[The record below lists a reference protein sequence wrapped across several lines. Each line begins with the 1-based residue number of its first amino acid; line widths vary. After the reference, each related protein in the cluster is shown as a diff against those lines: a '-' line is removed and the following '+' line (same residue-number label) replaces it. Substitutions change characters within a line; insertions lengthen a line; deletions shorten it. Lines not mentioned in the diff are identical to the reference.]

1 MGAASSG
8 WPYNAAFRQP
18 SLLTNTHNRKN
29 MKSKIN
35 ATKAL
40 SGLVTGLLLFI
51 SMASQSH
58 AALVVTTT
66 GTPDAGESTWTF
78 SGSYTVANGGL
89 VSAGNTS
96 GSVVTGWNGVGDYF
110 RSYPLAGS
118 VPSGRL
124 FFNELGNVQL
134 TGSESGS
141 LSIDSIFAYHGG
153 GNLDSWGFASSFDH
167 TYVTGETLTFSGTAV
182 LPVDILAF
190 GGDYHYYPPV
200 SFTVTQSGATLMFNP
215 AAVPEPSRAV
225 LLLGGLVGV
234 MFRRRRR
241 N

>member
-1 MGAASSG
+1 MKTKLNKT
-8 WPYNAAFRQP
+8 NALR
-18 SLLTNTHNRKN
+18 
-29 MKSKIN
+29 
-35 ATKAL
+35 
-40 SGLVTGLLLFI
+40 GLIAGLLLFI

-78 SGSYTVANGGL
+78 SGSYTVATGGL
-89 VSAGNTS
+89 VSANTTS
-96 GSVVTGWNGVGDYF
+96 STIGITQWSGVGDYF

-118 VPSGRL
+118 VPNGL
-124 FFNELGNVQL
+124 HFFNELGTVQL
-134 TGSESGS
+134 TGSVSGS
-141 LSIDSIFAYHGG
+141 LSIDSVVLYHGG

-182 LPVDILAF
+182 LPVDILAL
-190 GGDYHYYPPV
+190 GGDYFYSTPS
-200 SFTVTQSGATLMFNP
+200 SFSKTQSGATLMFNP

-225 LLLGGLVGV
+225 LLLGGLAGV